1 MSSFKVDREVAGVLA
16 ASQLPV
22 RPVRWLWPGRLA
34 LGKLAILDGDPGV
47 GKSFLTLDLCGRLST
62 GRPFPEGSLCPG
74 PANALVLNGEDGADD
89 TLVPRL
95 RALDADLDRVFVW
108 HRDSDAVRRLSL
120 GGDLTGLHEALQM

>member
-1 MSSFKVDREVAGVLA
+1 MSSSPVDLTATGVVP
-16 ASQLPV
+16 ASQLTA
-22 RPVRWLWPGRLA
+22 RPVRWLWPNRLA

-47 GKSFLTLDLCGRLST
+47 GKSFLALDLCARLST
-62 GRPFPEGSLCPG
+62 GRPFPDGSPCPG
-74 PANALVLNGEDGADD
+74 PANALVLNGEDGTDD

-120 GGDLTGLHEALQM
+120 GGD